1 MPLRSPHW
9 LDRHVGMLVYYLDEG
24 WPPLGAIIRRPEGFT
39 VIEEVSGAPCTEFR
53 PSGRGNMRVYLLAKV
68 GVDHATAVRLASRA
82 LGSRPHHLGMK
93 DSNAV
98 TYQLV
103 YTLGGRPRPGR
114 TRLSGVELTYL
125 GDHDSRLEHTG
136 NRFIIRVEGDQAEL
150 KGRVERLASAPL
162 LPAFFGY
169 QRFGLVR
176 PNSHLVGKAIVRGD
190 LREALDLLLGRPFE
204 AEPESWRAFRRLYD
218 DGRPE
223 EALRAAPRSLWPE
236 ARVLRELLRS
246 SDPARAIKAYPMGPG
261 FFIEAY
267 QSYIFNL
274 CLSGLIEANGALPRA
289 LRVPRRAS
297 DAEGACREVMRDE
310 GVEELAS
317 GQLGAAA
324 RDLTR
329 PSLMEV
335 RGLRLGEAGLEFSL
349 PRGMYATVVLRELLR
364 QDPFTFAG

>member
-1 MPLRSPHW
+1 
-9 LDRHVGMLVYYLDEG
+9 MLVYYLDVD
-24 WPPLGAIIRRPEGFT
+24 WPPLDASIERPQGFT
-39 VIEEVSGAPCTEFR
+39 VIEEVSGVPCTEFR
-53 PSGRGNMRVYLLAKV
+53 PSGSGRRHVYLLCKV
-68 GVDHATAVRLASRA
+68 GVDHATAMRAASRA
-82 LGSRPHHLGMK
+82 LGSRPHYLGIK
-93 DSNAV
+93 DANAV

-103 YTLGGRPRPGR
+103 YTVGGSPRAGSL
-114 TRLSGVELTYL
+114 RLNGVELTYL
-125 GDHDSRLEHTG
+125 GDHEGALEHTG
-136 NRFIIRVEGDQAEL
+136 NRFAVRLVGDQAEL
-150 KGRVERLASAPL
+150 ELRVRELASRPL

-176 PNSHLVGKAIVRGD
+176 PNSHLVGRAIVGGD
-190 LREALDLLLGRPFE
+190 LREAVDLILGRPFS
-204 AEPESWRAFRRLYD
+204 AEPDTWKAFRRLYD
-218 DGRPE
+218 EGRLE
-223 EALRAAPRSLWPE
+223 EALRQAPRSLWPE
-236 ARVLRELLRS
+236 ARSLRELLRS
-246 SDPARAIKAYPMGPG
+246 SDPARAIRAYPMGPG

-274 CLSGLIEANGALPRA
+274 CLSRLIEANGALPRA

-364 QDPFTFAG
+364 QDPFT